1 LSVTTEDLQKIQE
14 TPCLFCPNTVR
25 YIIDFS
31 IAIASPQ
38 LEAEADAALSATI
51 SASAKV

>member
-1 LSVTTEDLQKIQE
+1 VTEDLQKIQE

-31 IAIASPQ
+31 IAIASPR
-38 LEAEADAALSATI
+38 LEARADAALVATI
-51 SASAKV
+51 SASAKI